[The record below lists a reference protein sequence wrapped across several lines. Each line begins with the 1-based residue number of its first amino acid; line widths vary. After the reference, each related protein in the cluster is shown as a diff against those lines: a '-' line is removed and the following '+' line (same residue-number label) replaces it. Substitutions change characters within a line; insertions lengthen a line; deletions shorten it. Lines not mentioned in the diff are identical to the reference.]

1 MTLANFFERCFA
13 YAARF
18 SIAVQN
24 LGFGAALRTFLWI
37 RSSPQLR
44 SIYVPRLRRRVFFR
58 GSADKGVISHFF
70 YPGVRIFD
78 TPECP
83 VRLIVDAG
91 ANTGMETIRMRHFH
105 PGARVLAIEADRGN
119 YSVLEKNAAEDKGW
133 VETLLHGLWSS
144 NEPLRVL
151 PGTTNEAFS
160 VRPAKAGET
169 ADIEAITMNTVLARL
184 GGEIDILK
192 MDIEGTEY
200 ELFAKDAEWVKH
212 VKAFIFECPDAD
224 HAGATAQIFRTLDG
238 LEFDAAV
245 SGECIVLIRRDTG
258 WKVVTTAYL

>member
-1 MTLANFFERCFA
+1 MALATFFERCFA

-18 SIAVQN
+18 SIAVRN

-37 RSSPQLR
+37 RGGSELR
-44 SIYVPRLRRRVFFR
+44 SIYVPRLGRTVLFR

-70 YPGVRIFD
+70 YPGTRIID

-83 VRLIVDAG
+83 VSVIVDAG
-91 ANTGMETIRMRHFH
+91 ANAGMETIRMRHFH

-119 YSVLEKNAAEDKGW
+119 YSVLARNAAEDNGA
-133 VETLLHGLWSS
+133 VETLLNGLWSS
-144 NEPLRVL
+144 DGPLRVL

-160 VRPAKAGET
+160 VCPAEDGEAT
-169 ADIEAITMNTVLARL
+169 DIEAITMNTVLSRV

-200 ELFAKDAEWVKH
+200 EVFLKNTEWVKH
-212 VKAFIFECPDAD
+212 VKAFIFECPDKD
-224 HAGATAQIFRTLDG
+224 HPETLALMFRTLYG
-238 LEFDAAV
+238 LPFDAFV
-245 SGECIVLIRRDTG
+245 SGENIVLLRRDTG
-258 WKVVTTAYL
+258 WKVETTAYL